1 MAGFNYT
8 FPVEQFFWSYLI
20 QSGFSECPLDMII
33 LFLLN
38 THGEKIKNNKPHT
51 QLFVPDTAY
60 CLSHTIS
67 NNKVVFNT
75 FKNLCLEEEAW
86 IRTTQSK
93 QWAHNKGG
101 WAIRSWDSASH
112 SDPLLLNGIFKQH
125 WVKAKHGY
133 RQSAHWQGSRGG
145 GQRAEEFW
153 HLYVR

>member
-1 MAGFNYT
+1 MSFGYD
-8 FPVEQFFWSYLI
+8 Y
-20 QSGFSECPLDMII
+20 II
-33 LFLLN
+33 FIEH
-38 THGEKIKNNKPHT
+38 TWRKKIKNNKPHT

-60 CLSHTIS
+60 CLSHTVS

-93 QWAHNKGG
+93 QWAHD
-101 WAIRSWDSASH
+101 IRSWDSASH

-133 RQSAHWQGSRGG
+133 RQSAH
-145 GQRAEEFW
+145 
-153 HLYVR
+153 